1 MSYALNEV
9 EALAKRAVRGA
20 GMSWGTAEE
29 AAKAT
34 CLLCRKGID
43 GAGVLS
49 ALLRQNAGKGEQD
62 LRPVAT
68 TGLWQTADGGPLCPL
83 LSGATL
89 SDCAVALKDAPI
101 SMQNLSFPALLLPFL
116 ASAAAQLGCTL
127 TLECDAGTGSTD
139 GNGLALSGEGFLQVK
154 SADVVIRI
162 GDLSGE
168 ILSQDSRATPAPE
181 AWDTLNTYAHKT
193 YAPATEASR
202 LAGAGAGLSD
212 ND

>member
-9 EALAKRAVRGA
+9 EALAKRAGRGA
-20 GMSWGTAEE
+20 GMSGGTAEE

-34 CLLCRKGID
+34 RWLCRNGID

-49 ALLRQNAGKGEQD
+49 ALLDHNQGKAEQD
-62 LRPVAT
+62 LRPAETSGRWRAVDA
-68 TGLWQTADGGPLCPL
+68 QHLCPL
-83 LSGATL
+83 LAGAAL
-89 SDCAVALKDAPI
+89 SDCAAKLKDAPI
-101 SMQNLSFPALLLPFL
+101 AMQQVSFPALLLPFV
-116 ASAAAQLGCTL
+116 AAAATQLDCVL
-127 TLECDAGTGSTD
+127 TLECAAGSAATD
-139 GNGLALSGEGFLQVK
+139 GNLLALSDDAILQAT

-162 GDLSGE
+162 GDLTGE
-168 ILSQDSRATPAPE
+168 TLSQVSRATPAQE

>member
-29 AAKAT
+29 GAKAT
-34 CLLCRKGID
+34 RWLCRNGID

-49 ALLRQNAGKGEQD
+49 ALLDHNQGKAEQD
-62 LRPVAT
+62 LRPVETSGAWYAVDAT
-68 TGLWQTADGGPLCPL
+68 HLCPL
-83 LSGATL
+83 LAGAAL
-89 SDCAVALKDAPI
+89 SDCAAKLKETPI
-101 SMQNLSFPALLLPFL
+101 AMQRLSFPALLLPFMG
-116 ASAAAQLGCTL
+116 SAAAQLGCVV
-127 TLECDAGTGSTD
+127 TLECAAGSASTD
-139 GNGLALSGEGFLQVK
+139 GNLLALSDHALLQAT
-154 SADVVIRI
+154 STDVVIRI
-162 GDLSGE
+162 GNLTGE
-168 ILSQDSRATPAPE
+168 TLSQVSRATPAPD
-181 AWDTLNTYAHKT
+181 AWDTLNTWAHKT

>member
-20 GMSWGTAEE
+20 GMSWGTAED

-34 CLLCRKGID
+34 RWLCRNGID

-49 ALLRQNAGKGEQD
+49 ALLDHNRDKAEQD
-62 LRPVAT
+62 LRPAETSGTWRAVDAA
-68 TGLWQTADGGPLCPL
+68 QLCPL
-83 LSGATL
+83 LAGAAL
-89 SDCAVALKDAPI
+89 SDCAAKLKDAAI
-101 SMQNLSFPALLLPFL
+101 TMQRVSFPALLLPFM
-116 ASAAAQLGCTL
+116 ASAAAQLNCVL
-127 TLECDAGTGSTD
+127 MLEGDLGSASTD
-139 GNGLALSGEGFLQVK
+139 GDLLALSNDGLLQAASV
-154 SADVVIRI
+154 DVVIRI
-162 GDLSGE
+162 GDLTSE
-168 ILSQDSRATPAPE
+168 TLSQVSRATPAPE
-181 AWDTLNTYAHKT
+181 AWDILKTYAHKT

>member
-9 EALAKRAVRGA
+9 EALAKRAARGA

-34 CLLCRKGID
+34 RWLCRNGID

-49 ALLRQNAGKGEQD
+49 ALLDHNQGKAEQD
-62 LRPVAT
+62 LRPAETSGTWRAVDAA
-68 TGLWQTADGGPLCPL
+68 QLCAL
-83 LSGATL
+83 LAGAAL
-89 SDCAVALKDAPI
+89 SDGALKLKDASI
-101 SMQNLSFPALLLPFL
+101 TMQRLSFPALLLPFM
-116 ASAAAQLGCTL
+116 ASAAAQLNCVL
-127 TLECDAGTGSTD
+127 VLECDAGSASTD
-139 GNGLALSGEGFLQVK
+139 GNLLALSNEALLQAT

-162 GDLSGE
+162 GGLTGN
-168 ILSQDSRATPAPE
+168 ILSQVSRAKPAPE

-202 LAGAGAGLSD
+202 LAGAGAGLAD

>member
-20 GMSWGTAEE
+20 GMSWGIAEE

-34 CLLCRKGID
+34 RWLCRNGID
-43 GAGVLS
+43 GAGLLS
-49 ALLRQNAGKGEQD
+49 ALLDHIQGKTEQD
-62 LRPVAT
+62 LRPAGTSGVWRAVD
-68 TGLWQTADGGPLCPL
+68 AAHLCPFL
-83 LSGATL
+83 AGAAL
-89 SDCAVALKDAPI
+89 SDCAAKLKGAPI
-101 SMQNLSFPALLLPFL
+101 AMQQVSFPALLLPFM
-116 ASAAAQLGCTL
+116 ASAAAQLDCVL
-127 TLECDAGTGSTD
+127 TLECDAGSASTD
-139 GNGLALSGEGFLQVK
+139 GNLLALTDDALLQAA

-162 GDLSGE
+162 VGLTGE
-168 ILSQDSRATPAPE
+168 TLSQVNRAIPAPE
-181 AWDTLNTYAHKT
+181 AWDTLNTYAHNT

>member
-34 CLLCRKGID
+34 RWLCRNGID

-49 ALLRQNAGKGEQD
+49 ALLDRNRGKAEQD
-62 LRPVAT
+62 LRPAEISGSWRAFDAT
-68 TGLWQTADGGPLCPL
+68 HLCPL
-83 LSGATL
+83 LAGAAL
-89 SDCAVALKDAPI
+89 SDCAAKLKDAPI
-101 SMQNLSFPALLLPFL
+101 SMQQVIFPALLFPFI
-116 ASAAAQLGCTL
+116 ASAAAQLDCVV
-127 TLECDAGTGSTD
+127 TLECDAGSASTD
-139 GNGLALSGEGFLQVK
+139 GNWLTLSDDAILQAS

-162 GDLSGE
+162 GELTGE
-168 ILSQDSRATPAPE
+168 TLSQVSRATPAQD